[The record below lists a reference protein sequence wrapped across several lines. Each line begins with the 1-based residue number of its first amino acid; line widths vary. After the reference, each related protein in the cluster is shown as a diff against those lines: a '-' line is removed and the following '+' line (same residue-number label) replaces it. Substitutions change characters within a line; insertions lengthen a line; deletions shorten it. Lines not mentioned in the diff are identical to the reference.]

1 VPLGPK
7 VIEDLTAW
15 KEQREKSAV
24 PVKRVKPEEPVR
36 MGQLG
41 HLDLLGREVK
51 EEEKVHLGPL
61 A

>member
-7 VIEDLTAW
+7 VIEDLTVW

-24 PVKRVKPEEPVR
+24 PVKRVKSEERVR
-36 MGQLG
+36 MVRLV